1 LGGRVHTT
9 KGKAETLVVASKEIG
24 VKVKANKLKHG
35 HVSRKNE
42 RRIRSMKIDNSSLE
56 RVEEF
61 KCLGKKLTSQYSIQ
75 EEIKCRLKSENACY
89 HLVQNRLSSSSL
101 SKELKIQVHRT
112 IILPVFFAWV

>member
-1 LGGRVHTT
+1 MGGRVHTT

-61 KCLGKKLTSQYSIQ
+61 KHLGKTLTSQYSIQ
-75 EEIKCRLKSENACY
+75 EEIKCRLKSGNACY
-89 HLVQNRLSSSSL
+89 HSVQKLLSSSLL
-101 SKELKIQVHRT
+101 SKNYRLRYTEL
-112 IILPVFFAWV
+112 